1 MSRDKIIFV
10 SLHGKIIVWK
20 MSRDFQIFFSQI
32 HNDLLIASEKQHVTQ
47 WEDFM
52 KEQHSEQA
60 EVDEEHRK
68 AMEKL
73 REQYAEMEKGL
84 ARFSAFWVREPQQ
97 WRTNEKK
104 LTFPPPQK
112 KTSHQTI

>member
-20 MSRDFQIFFSQI
+20 MSCDFQIFFSQI

-52 KEQHSEQA
+52 KEQHSKQA

-68 AMEKL
+68 AVEKL

-84 ARFSAFWVREPQQ
+84 ARFSTFWEREPQQ

-104 LTFPPPQK
+104 LTFPPQK